1 MPQQV
6 AENAVLFLSSG
17 TVMIRLSR
25 HLLLFFSILLLSVQ
39 AFSEER
45 GWRVVGKVK
54 EVREG
59 AKEFTLELERGERIF
74 SLSLCRANCG
84 AKGPKYR
91 REDLT
96 GGDILLIRGR
106 REGDVNRATDIVNL
120 SPHRTFPARVTRRR
134 HTITRKDG
142 EVIEKIS
149 LIEKLDH
156 GRIRRVRIQSCKQR
170 CTTTVPHDPHLL
182 EPGAQIRVTGQ
193 RTRSGRVKVE
203 SITKDEKVITPPHH
217 SHGSGNHHGHKKP
230 SSKPGDRD
238 KRDTPT
244 PVVRPGS
251 LRDKRPIRRGG
262 ILFTAKLR
270 PEDGVMSNASGVAS
284 LRVFPRKK
292 LAYLTFRHSTL
303 SAPST
308 GAHIHGPGG
317 IVLMDIDTSPQNRSG
332 ALRWELRPIG
342 ELTVE
347 AIVEILKEGTAYINI
362 HTTAYPSGELRG
374 DLLVRR
380 KVLPTRPPTSPSK
393 KAPSQEKPLSIP
405 DKPRTVADAVRFLQQ
420 ATFGATDADIAAVM
434 EKGYEQ
440 YLEEQFNA
448 PQCEH
453 LPQVEGA
460 KGRGE
465 SLESERTMEA
475 WWRCAL
481 TGSDQLRQRVAFALS
496 QIFVVSE
503 INSSLDDESYA
514 LSSYVDLLAKN
525 AFSTYRQLLQ
535 EVTLHPAMGVYLNM
549 RGNEKEDPSKGTTP
563 NENYARE
570 VLQLFSIGLEELNQ
584 DGTLKLDRSSA
595 PIATYEQ
602 QTVEGFAKVFTGWTW
617 ALETQNWYGRPKS
630 KDDSAWRR
638 PMILMEDRHSTSSKR
653 LLKGEILPAGQGGEK
668 DLNDALDAIA
678 RHPNVGP
685 FITRR
690 LIQRLVT
697 SNPSPA
703 YIGRV
708 SKVFADNGLGVR
720 GDLRATIKAILLDPE
735 ARHRESARGES
746 YGHHREPVL
755 ILSTLLRSFGATPPS
770 GRFKIH
776 HLETMT
782 ELYQNPLRAKT
793 VFNFFEPDYA
803 HPGKIAAGGLSSPE
817 FQLSNDTTVL
827 ARANFF
833 WDIISRG
840 YSSGQDNIAFDLSKI
855 TDLSTSPQTLMTRL
869 DELLLGGMMSEKVR
883 VLIEGAISAVPESN
897 KELRAKTALYL
908 TVLSPDFTIQR

>member
-1 MPQQV
+1 MV
-6 AENAVLFLSSG
+6 GKAAEVKEGPREITLQLDRG
-17 TVMIRLSR
+17 SR
-25 HLLLFFSILLLSVQ
+25 TIPLSV
-39 AFSEER
+39 
-45 GWRVVGKVK
+45 
-54 EVREG
+54 
-59 AKEFTLELERGERIF
+59 
-74 SLSLCRANCG
+74 CRTGCG
-84 AKGPKYR
+84 VKGPKYR

-96 GGDILLIRGR
+96 QGEILLVRGR
-106 REGDVNRATDIVNL
+106 RENSTDWVTDVVNL
-120 SPHRTFPARVTRRR
+120 SPHRSFPARVTKRR
-134 HTITRKDG
+134 HTINRKNG
-142 EVIEKIS
+142 EAIEKIS
-149 LIEKLDH
+149 LLERLEH
-156 GRIRRVRIQSCKQR
+156 GRIRRVIIHSCKER
-170 CTTTVPHDPHLL
+170 CTTTPSHDPHLL
-182 EPGAQIRVTGQ
+182 EPGTHIRVTGQ

-203 SITKDEKVITPPHH
+203 AITRDEKVPTSPHH
-217 SHGSGNHHGHKKP
+217 SHGGGHHHHKKKP
-230 SSKPGDRD
+230 SSARGRD
-238 KRDTPT
+238 KRDTPKR
-244 PVVRPGS
+244 VVRPGS
-251 LRDKRPIRRGG
+251 VGDKRPVRRGG

-270 PEDGVMSNASGVAS
+270 PEEGVMSNASGVAS

-292 LAYLTFRHSTL
+292 LAYLTFRHAAL
-303 SAPST
+303 SAPTT

-317 IVLMDIDTSPQNRSG
+317 IVLMDIDTAPRNRSG
-332 ALRWELRPIG
+332 SFRWEIRAIG
-342 ELTVE
+342 ELTVD

-362 HTTAYPSGELRG
+362 HTSAYPSGELRG

-380 KVLPTRPPTSPSK
+380 KVLPTRPSQSNASPSREGQ
-393 KAPSQEKPLSIP
+393 PQEKPLHVP
-405 DKPRTVADAVRFLQQ
+405 TKPTTVADAVRFLQQ
-420 ATFGATDADIAAVM
+420 ATFGATEADIAAVM

-440 YLEEQFNA
+440 YLEEQFSA

-453 LPQVEGA
+453 LSQVEGA

-503 INSSLDDESYA
+503 ENSSLEDESYA

-525 AFSTYRQLLQ
+525 AFSTYRQLLH

-584 DGTLKLDRSSA
+584 DGSLKLDRSSI
-595 PIATYEQ
+595 PIATYDQ
-602 QTVEGFAKVFTGWTW
+602 PTVEGFAKVFTGWTW
-617 ALETQNWYGRPKS
+617 ALEKPDWYGRPKS
-630 KDDSAWRR
+630 KDDNAWRR
-638 PMILMEDRHSTSSKR
+638 PMILMEDRHSVAPKR
-653 LLKGEILPAGQGGEK
+653 LLKGEILAAGQSGVK
-668 DLNDALDAIA
+668 DLNDSLDAIA

-708 SKVFADNGLGVR
+708 SKVFSDNGKGIR
-720 GDLRATIKAILLDPE
+720 GDLRATVKAILLDPE
-735 ARHRESARGES
+735 ARHRESARGER

-755 ILSTLLRSFGATPPS
+755 ILSTLLRSFGSTPSS

-776 HLETMT
+776 HLESMSD
-782 ELYQNPLRAKT
+782 LYQNPLRAKT
-793 VFNFFEPDYA
+793 VFNFFDADYS
-803 HPGKIAAGGLSSPE
+803 HPGKIAGGGLSSPE

-827 ARANFF
+827 TRANFF
-833 WDIISRG
+833 WNLISQG
-840 YSSGQDNIAFDLSKI
+840 YSSGGDKI
-855 TDLSTSPQTLMTRL
+855 TIDLTKIADLTPQALTTRL

-883 VLIEGAISAVPESN
+883 VLIEGAVSAVAESN
-897 KELRAKTALYL
+897 RELRAKTALYL
-908 TVLSPDFTIQR
+908 TLLSPDFMIQR